1 MYEPLIDVLSP
12 HTCIPDETEYVP
24 LSVLDKQ
31 SSNSS
36 SKPSSLTSEEP
47 SMSPAS
53 KFITPVSSI
62 QNRKRKA
69 NSDEDNTGD
78 KVEFYLT
85 VPRRKI
91 LEIFVK
97 VIK

>member
-12 HTCIPDETEYVP
+12 HTCIPDE
-24 LSVLDKQ
+24 Q

-36 SKPSSLTSEEP
+36 SKPSGETSKEPSLT
-47 SMSPAS
+47 PAS

-69 NSDEDNTGD
+69 NSDEDNTGG

-85 VPRRKI
+85 VHRRKMI
-91 LEIFVK
+91 KIFVK
-97 VIK
+97 ETK